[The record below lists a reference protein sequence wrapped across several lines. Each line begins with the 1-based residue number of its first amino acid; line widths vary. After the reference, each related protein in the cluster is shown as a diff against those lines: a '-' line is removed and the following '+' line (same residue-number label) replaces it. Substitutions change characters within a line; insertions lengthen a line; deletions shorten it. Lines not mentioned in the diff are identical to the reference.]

1 MHLIDWLIVII
12 PVTFILSAAVY
23 AKKYV
28 AGVVDF
34 LAAGRVAGRYVISV
48 GDLTSGLGVITLV
61 ALVEA
66 KYQVGYAL
74 TFWDYMIIPVGII
87 MGLTG
92 FCVYRF
98 RETKALSIGQFLEMR
113 YSRNFRIIA
122 ASIRTIAEM
131 LTNAIGPA
139 IAANFFIY
147 FLNLPHNVT
156 VLGMNIPTFSI
167 VVASVLCMAIL
178 VMWPGGRISLLITD
192 SFQGIISYPIFVVIG
207 GYVLL
212 TFSWNGEIAP
222 TMLDRVPGESFLN
235 PFDIAELRDFN
246 LFALAVFVLGSIL
259 NRASWIG
266 NDTTNCGRTPHEQ
279 KMAGILGS
287 WRGGFSGLMIILV
300 AVTIITVMTHRNHA
314 EQAYG
319 IRQQLSQKV
328 TEETVVEPELRT
340 TLNQRIA
347 ALPVTA
353 HEIGVDAPLSRD
365 NNIDTP
371 FMETAQATLGSD
383 GEGNLTFQKYRTL
396 YNQMMMPVALRNM
409 LPVGVMG
416 LFCLLMVMLML
427 STDDSRIFNASSTIV
442 QDIIQPFLKNPLS
455 PERHLLVLRLASVV
469 IAIFFFFCSIFFVHL
484 DYINM
489 FITIMS
495 AVWLGGAGPI
505 MIFGLYSRFGTT
517 FGAYCALCFGSGIS
531 VATLIL
537 QRNWAEHIYPFLVNQ
552 GWEGPIGKFLESAS
566 SPFNPYI
573 VWKMDAVKFPINS
586 YESYFIA
593 MVTGVAA
600 YVIGSLITRKEPYNL
615 DRLLHRGEYNIDG
628 KQPAKIKWTPRNAF
642 SKLIGITSDYTTGDK
657 VIAWS
662 VFSYAIIYKLIF
674 CFIVVLIWNLISP
687 WPASWWGD
695 YFFYTTI
702 AVSGVLAIISTVWF
716 LIGGIIDTRRLFKDL
731 AMRVDNPL
739 DDGRVVGHI
748 SLADKEAFE
757 AKQQKSKDEE

>member
-1 MHLIDWLIVII
+1 M
-12 PVTFILSAAVY
+12 
-23 AKKYV
+23 
-28 AGVVDF
+28 
-34 LAAGRVAGRYVISV
+34 
-48 GDLTSGLGVITLV
+48 
-61 ALVEA
+61 
-66 KYQVGYAL
+66 
-74 TFWDYMIIPVGII
+74 
-87 MGLTG
+87 
-92 FCVYRF
+92 
-98 RETKALSIGQFLEMR
+98 
-113 YSRNFRIIA
+113 
-122 ASIRTIAEM
+122 
-131 LTNAIGPA
+131 
-139 IAANFFIY
+139 
-147 FLNLPHNVT
+147 
-156 VLGMNIPTFSI
+156 
-167 VVASVLCMAIL
+167 
-178 VMWPGGRISLLITD
+178 
-192 SFQGIISYPIFVVIG
+192 
-207 GYVLL
+207 
-212 TFSWNGEIAP
+212 
-222 TMLDRVPGESFLN
+222 
-235 PFDIAELRDFN
+235 
-246 LFALAVFVLGSIL
+246 
-259 NRASWIG
+259 
-266 NDTTNCGRTPHEQ
+266 
-279 KMAGILGS
+279 
-287 WRGGFSGLMIILV
+287 
-300 AVTIITVMTHRNHA
+300 
-314 EQAYG
+314 
-319 IRQQLSQKV
+319 
-328 TEETVVEPELRT
+328 ETV
-340 TLNQRIA
+340 
-347 ALPVTA
+347 
-353 HEIGVDAPLSRD
+353 
-365 NNIDTP
+365 
-371 FMETAQATLGSD
+371 QATLGSD